1 MSKQA
6 LLQWGEGQETVTLTR
21 QGMGLV
27 LVHKIA
33 GKQAGKMTLPY
44 TKGLL
49 VGLAIAVEQELRGE
63 ELRHA

>member
-1 MSKQA
+1 MKQE
-6 LLQWGEGQETVTLTR
+6 LLRWDEGPETFTMTR
-21 QGMGLV
+21 QGNAMV
-27 LVHKIA
+27 LVHKVA

-49 VGLAIAVEQELRGE
+49 VGMAIAVEQELHGE